1 MVKRFVHISGK
12 VDNLCI
18 HIKVYKK
25 LKKNKKTF
33 FLSILEPYSSP

>member
-25 LKKNKKTF
+25 IKNKKTF